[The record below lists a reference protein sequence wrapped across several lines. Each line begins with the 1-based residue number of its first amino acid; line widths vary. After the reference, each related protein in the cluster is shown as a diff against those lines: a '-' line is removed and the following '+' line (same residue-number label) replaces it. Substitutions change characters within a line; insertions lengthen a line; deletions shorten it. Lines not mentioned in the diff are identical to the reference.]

1 MNKEYNN
8 KHDSKSLVDY
18 QISGNIVKLLHH
30 REFLEQRKIP
40 ISCQF
45 ILTNHCNLKCVFC
58 CNKHR
63 DQSLTMDTKTALKA
77 LKDLKQLGCKGV
89 EFTGGSEPT
98 LHKDFSLILEKC
110 LELGMTPAL
119 VTNGILLSKIAKE
132 LLSQLD
138 WIRISINASKRRYKE
153 IHGYDLYDKVIE
165 GLSYINDLSIPNK
178 GVSYIFCNETT
189 LDDVQKLIDELQPF
203 NLNYFRFSIDV
214 FNQPKITS
222 IRPDFKSRNF
232 RIICHSDRDTRI
244 PKKCR
249 IFYYKPVLDC
259 SGLIYPCCTNQHKEI
274 LPLGKVKDLLK
285 LWENKNI
292 ELDTS
297 KCVYCI
303 YGSANDLIA
312 SLEENKLKNLNFV

>member
-1 MNKEYNN
+1 MSNNGNKQS
-8 KHDSKSLVDY
+8 SKNWSDF
-18 QISGNIVKLLHH
+18 QISGNIIKLMHH
-30 REFLEQRKIP
+30 REFLEQRRTP

-63 DQSLTMDTKTALKA
+63 DQSLIMDTKTAIKA
-77 LKDLKQLGCKGV
+77 LEDLKQLGCKGV

-98 LHKDFSLILEKC
+98 THKDFCRILEKT
-110 LELGMTPAL
+110 LELEMTPSL
-119 VTNGILLSKIAKE
+119 VTNGVLLSRIPKDLLSK
-132 LLSQLD
+132 LD
-138 WIRISINASKRRYKE
+138 WIRISINASRKNYKL
-153 IHGYDLYDKVIE
+153 IHGHDLYDKVMD
-165 GLSYINDLSIPNK
+165 GLRHINDLPISNK

-189 LDDVQKLIDELQPF
+189 LDDVQELIDELQPF
-203 NLNYFRFSIDV
+203 NLDYFRFSVDV
-214 FNQPKITS
+214 FNQPIVTS
-222 IRPDFKSRNF
+222 LKPEFKSKKLKV
-232 RIICHSDRDTRI
+232 ICHAGRDIRI

-259 SGLIYPCCTNQHKEI
+259 SGLVYPCCTNQHKEI

-285 LWENKNI
+285 IWKKDI

-303 YGSANDLIA
+303 YGDANDLITN
-312 SLEENKLKNLNFV
+312 LEENKLKNINFI